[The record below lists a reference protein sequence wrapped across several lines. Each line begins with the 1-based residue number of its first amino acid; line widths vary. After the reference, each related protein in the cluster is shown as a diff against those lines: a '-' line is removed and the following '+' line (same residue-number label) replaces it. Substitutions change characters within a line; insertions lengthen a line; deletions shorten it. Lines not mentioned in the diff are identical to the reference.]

1 MGVRSAA
8 ELRDELNRLMQEHMD
23 SLRGQVFGGIS
34 AEALREHELRL
45 SRIREVSAD
54 YLAALKRENK

>member
-8 ELRDELNRLMQEHMD
+8 ELRDELNRLMQEHLD

-34 AEALREHELRL
+34 AEALQEHEQRL
-45 SRIREVSAD
+45 FRIREVSAD
-54 YLAALKRENK
+54 FLAALKRENK